1 MEKDDISLSDIS
13 AGQLLRESQ
22 ANARAIMEA
31 TDEVVILLDKEGR
44 VIDCNEAHARRFNMT
59 RAELLGKK
67 VFGLL
72 PPEVAAKRHEC
83 VLRAL
88 ATGKPVY
95 SEDHRGGFWNEF
107 SIHPVYSDGVLTDR
121 VAIFSRDITL
131 RKQVEEALRQR
142 EREMATLMDN
152 LKGMVYSCLMDE
164 QWTMKFVSEGAYEL
178 TGYRPE
184 ELVDNRDLPFVQ
196 VIHPDDRLYVWQYI
210 QERWHRRE
218 AYDLEYRIISKTGQ
232 LKYVW
237 ERGQGVPN
245 VEGQL
250 TQLEGFISDISER
263 KRAQEAMKAQ
273 EKRLRALN
281 ASKDKF
287 FSIIA
292 HDLRSPLNGMLGLT
306 QILAEDASGL
316 TVERMQEIALV
327 LNRSAVNLYR
337 LLDNLLQWAR
347 VQNGTIPFHP
357 GYMPLEPQVAACIET
372 FREQAR
378 AKNVSVSMEVA
389 PNVSAYADSEMIQVV
404 LRNLLSN
411 AIKFSFSGGSVQVSV
426 RSLPPTLTEISVR
439 DEGIGMAQELC
450 RHLFQMDAQ
459 TGRPGTNGEPSTG
472 LGLLLCKEM
481 VDKHGGILQ
490 VQSVEGKGSTF
501 SFTLPSAPPE
511 QEQNHS

>member
-1 MEKDDISLSDIS
+1 
-13 AGQLLRESQ
+13 
-22 ANARAIMEA
+22 
-31 TDEVVILLDKEGR
+31 
-44 VIDCNEAHARRFNMT
+44 
-59 RAELLGKK
+59 
-67 VFGLL
+67 
-72 PPEVAAKRHEC
+72 
-83 VLRAL
+83 
-88 ATGKPVY
+88 
-95 SEDHRGGFWNEF
+95 
-107 SIHPVYSDGVLTDR
+107 
-121 VAIFSRDITL
+121 
-131 RKQVEEALRQR
+131 
-142 EREMATLMDN
+142 
-152 LKGMVYSCLMDE
+152 
-164 QWTMKFVSEGAYEL
+164 
-178 TGYRPE
+178 
-184 ELVDNRDLPFVQ
+184 VDNRDLPFVQ

-210 QERWHRRE
+210 QERGQRRE

-347 VQNGTIPFHP
+347 VQNGTIPFHRVICLWNP
-357 GYMPLEPQVAACIET
+357 RWQLVSRHFGAGPCQEL
-372 FREQAR
+372 
-378 AKNVSVSMEVA
+378 SVSMEVA

-439 DEGIGMAQELC
+439 DEGIGMAQ
-450 RHLFQMDAQ
+450 
-459 TGRPGTNGEPSTG
+459 
-472 LGLLLCKEM
+472 
-481 VDKHGGILQ
+481 
-490 VQSVEGKGSTF
+490 
-501 SFTLPSAPPE
+501 
-511 QEQNHS
+511 